1 MEPAAAAHP
10 IGMSNRVLAWWDR
23 EMARMQRV
31 CGVLIIGALA
41 LTGCTAP
48 EPPEQPE
55 RSTTTPTPPMPTP
68 TETTE
73 PGPVEPTGPVETV
86 ASGLQVPW
94 SIVRLE
100 NGSTLISERD
110 TARVLEL
117 QASGN
122 LREVATVP
130 DVQPGGEGGLLGLEV
145 DPEQR
150 YLYAYFTAAADNRV
164 LRFALTGDAG
174 TLGLGDSQEVI
185 TGIPK
190 SGNHNGGR
198 IKFGP
203 DGMLYVTTG
212 DAGNADAAQDVGSL
226 AGKILR
232 LTPTG
237 GIPDDNPFTDSP
249 VYSFG
254 HRNPQGLAWDH
265 EARLWASEF
274 GQNSWDE
281 LNIIAPGQNYGW
293 PVVEGIANRDGYV
306 NPVAQWSTSEASP
319 SGLLWT
325 RDTLFLAALR
335 GERLW
340 AIYPNPES
348 IETVDSFAGE
358 FGRLRDVVE
367 GPDGTLWMLTNNTAR
382 GTPQPGDD
390 KLLQVQLTPRPAG

>member
-1 MEPAAAAHP
+1 
-10 IGMSNRVLAWWDR
+10 
-23 EMARMQRV
+23 MARMRRV
-31 CGVLIIGALA
+31 CGVLIISALA
-41 LTGCTAP
+41 LAGCTP
-48 EPPEQPE
+48 TEPPEVPE
-55 RSTTTPTPPMPTP
+55 RSTTTPTPVPTP

-73 PGPVEPTGPVETV
+73 PGPVEPTGQVQTI
-86 ASGLQVPW
+86 ASGLRVPW

-100 NGSTLISERD
+100 NGSSLISERD
-110 TARVLEL
+110 TALVLEL
-117 QASGN
+117 AASGA

-130 DVQPGGEGGLLGLEV
+130 GVQPGGEGGLLGLEV

-164 LRFALTGDAG
+164 LRFSLTGDAG
-174 TLGLGDSQEVI
+174 TLGLGDSQEII

-203 DGMLYVTTG
+203 DGMLYVTAG

-237 GIPDDNPFTDSP
+237 GIPDDNPFVGSP

-254 HRNPQGLAWDH
+254 HRNPQGLAWDG

-274 GQNSWDE
+274 GQNTWDE

-306 NPVAQWSTSEASP
+306 NPVAQWATSEASP

-340 AIYPNPES
+340 AIYPQPES
-348 IETVDSFAGE
+348 IETVDWFVGE

-382 GTPQPGDD
+382 GTPQADDD